1 MNWTLIES
9 SEALDSLLSDN
20 RHQSMVAIDTEFRRR
35 DTFFPQVALLQLC
48 WGDEPYL
55 IDPLQLDDVSA
66 LRTFL
71 TDPSQAKLIHSASED
86 LEVFSHWL
94 GALPAPL
101 FDTQRAA
108 ALVGLRAGQS
118 YRALVAHF
126 FDVELPKDETQ
137 SDWLQRPLSDAQAEY
152 AAQDVTYL
160 HPMGRQL
167 QARAIEQDRLDWVL
181 EEGARLKP
189 GGKPPI
195 SKFKTAYRLPPEQ
208 QRALTALV
216 SWREQEAHD
225 RDRPRSWILNDKIV
239 MAAARAVPR
248 SVRDLA
254 AVEDMPQGLVRR
266 AGEGLVERI
275 VSAADDASQQVPVAI
290 TKPLSGEQRGLLPAL
305 SDRLKEIA
313 ASLDI
318 PPEILMPKAE
328 LEQLIR
334 READPTLP
342 VPDSWSGWRA
352 ETVVASLRQY
362 LQQRGQ
368 T

>member
-1 MNWTLIES
+1 MSWTLIDNS
-9 SEALDSLLSDN
+9 DALASLLSES
-20 RHQSMVAIDTEFRRR
+20 RHHPLVAVDTEFRRR

-48 WGDEPYL
+48 WGKTAYL
-55 IDPLQLDDVSA
+55 IDPLQLNDLSA
-66 LRTFL
+66 LQHFL
-71 TDPSQAKLIHSASED
+71 TDPAQTKLIHSASED

-94 GALPAPL
+94 GVLPTPL

-108 ALVGLRAGQS
+108 ALVGLGAGLS
-118 YRALVAHF
+118 YRALVTHF
-126 FDVELPKDETQ
+126 FDIDLPKDETQ

-160 HPMGRQL
+160 HSMGAQL
-167 QARAIEQDRLDWVL
+167 KARATEQGRLDWVM

-208 QRALTALV
+208 QRVLTALV

-239 MAAARAVPR
+239 MAAARAMPR
-248 SVRDLA
+248 SVRELA

-266 AGEGLVERI
+266 AGEGLVQRI
-275 VSAADDASQQVPVAI
+275 VSAADDASMQTAVAI
-290 TKPLSGEQRGLLPAL
+290 TKPLSGEQRGLLSGL
-305 SDRLKEIA
+305 SDRLKEIS

-318 PPEILMPKAE
+318 PPEVLMPKAE

-334 READPTLP
+334 READATLP
-342 VPDSWSGWRA
+342 LPDSWSGWRA
-352 ETVVASLRQY
+352 DTVVAPLRQY
-362 LQQRGQ
+362 LQQRDQ
-368 T
+368 S

>member
-1 MNWTLIES
+1 MSWTLIDNS
-9 SEALDSLLSDN
+9 DALTSLLSEN
-20 RHQSMVAIDTEFRRR
+20 RHHPLVAVDTEFRRR
-35 DTFFPQVALLQLC
+35 DTFFPQVALLQLY
-48 WGDEPYL
+48 WGETAYL
-55 IDPLQLDDVSA
+55 IDPLQLNDLSA
-66 LRTFL
+66 LQHFL
-71 TDPSQAKLIHSASED
+71 TDAAQTKLIHSASED

-94 GALPAPL
+94 GVLPTPL

-108 ALVGLRAGQS
+108 ALVGLGAGLS

-126 FDVELPKDETQ
+126 FDIDLPKDETQ

-160 HPMGRQL
+160 HPMGAQL
-167 QARAIEQDRLDWVL
+167 QARAIEQGRLDWVL

-208 QRALTALV
+208 QRVLTALV

-248 SVRDLA
+248 SVRALA

-275 VSAADDASQQVPVAI
+275 VSAADDASLQTTVAI
-290 TKPLSGEQRGLLPAL
+290 TKPLSGEQRGLLSGL

-318 PPEILMPKAE
+318 PPEVLMPKAE

-334 READPTLP
+334 READATLP
-342 VPDSWSGWRA
+342 VPDSWLGWRA
-352 ETVVASLRQY
+352 DTVVTPLRQC

-368 T
+368 S

>member
-1 MNWTLIES
+1 MQ
-9 SEALDSLLSDN
+9 
-20 RHQSMVAIDTEFRRR
+20 H
-35 DTFFPQVALLQLC
+35 
-48 WGDEPYL
+48 
-55 IDPLQLDDVSA
+55 
-66 LRTFL
+66 FL
-71 TDPSQAKLIHSASED
+71 TDAAQTKLIHSASED

-94 GALPAPL
+94 GVLPTPL

-108 ALVGLRAGQS
+108 ALVGLGAGLS

-126 FDVELPKDETQ
+126 FDIDLPKDETQ
-137 SDWLQRPLSDAQAEY
+137 SDWLQRPLSDAQAKY

-160 HPMGRQL
+160 HPMGAQL
-167 QARAIEQDRLDWVL
+167 QARAIEQGRLDWVL

-208 QRALTALV
+208 QRVLTALV

-248 SVRDLA
+248 SVRELA

-266 AGEGLVERI
+266 AGEGLVQRI

-290 TKPLSGEQRGLLPAL
+290 TKPLSGDQRGLLSAL
-305 SDRLKEIA
+305 SDRLKDIA

-318 PPEILMPKAE
+318 PPEVLMPKAE

-334 READPTLP
+334 LEADTTLP

-352 ETVVASLRQY
+352 DTVVAPLRQY
-362 LQQRGQ
+362 LQERDQS
-368 T
+368 

>member
-1 MNWTLIES
+1 
-9 SEALDSLLSDN
+9 
-20 RHQSMVAIDTEFRRR
+20 
-35 DTFFPQVALLQLC
+35 
-48 WGDEPYL
+48 
-55 IDPLQLDDVSA
+55 
-66 LRTFL
+66 
-71 TDPSQAKLIHSASED
+71 LIHSASED

-94 GALPAPL
+94 GVLPTPL

-108 ALVGLRAGQS
+108 ALVGLGAGLS

-126 FDVELPKDETQ
+126 FDIDLPKDETQ

-160 HPMGRQL
+160 HPMGAQL
-167 QARAIEQDRLDWVL
+167 EAQATEQGRLDWVM

-208 QRALTALV
+208 QRVLTALV
-216 SWREQEAHD
+216 AWREQEAHD

-248 SVRDLA
+248 SVRALA

-266 AGEGLVERI
+266 AGEGLVQRI

-290 TKPLSGEQRGLLPAL
+290 TKPLSGDQRGLLSAL

-318 PPEILMPKAE
+318 PPEVLMPKAE

-334 READPTLP
+334 READATLP

-352 ETVVASLRQY
+352 DTVVDPLRQY
-362 LQQRGQ
+362 LRQRGQ
-368 T
+368 S

>member
-1 MNWTLIES
+1 MSWTLIDNS
-9 SEALDSLLSDN
+9 DALTSLLSEN
-20 RHQSMVAIDTEFRRR
+20 RHHPLVAVDTEFRRR

-48 WGDEPYL
+48 WGETAYL
-55 IDPLQLDDVSA
+55 IDPLRLNDLSA
-66 LRTFL
+66 LQHFL
-71 TDPSQAKLIHSASED
+71 TDAAQTKLIHSASED

-94 GALPAPL
+94 GVLPTPL

-108 ALVGLRAGQS
+108 AVVGLGAGQS
-118 YRALVAHF
+118 YRALVTHF
-126 FDVELPKDETQ
+126 FDIDLPKDETQ

-160 HPMGRQL
+160 HPMGAQL
-167 QARAIEQDRLDWVL
+167 QACAIEQSRLDWVL

-208 QRALTALV
+208 QRVLTALV

-248 SVRDLA
+248 SVRELA

-266 AGEGLVERI
+266 AGEGLVQRI
-275 VSAADDASQQVPVAI
+275 VSAADDASQQLPVAI
-290 TKPLSGEQRGLLPAL
+290 TKPLSGEQRGLLSAL
-305 SDRLKEIA
+305 SDRLKDIA

-318 PPEILMPKAE
+318 PPEVLMPKAE

-334 READPTLP
+334 LEADATLP

-352 ETVVASLRQY
+352 DTVVAPLRQY

-368 T
+368 S